1 MVSVILQFPSFFSWM
16 TSHRLWSARELTT
29 LIPDMD
35 KASSWAGPRRQN
47 RLRCGEAA
55 VWLFAAI
62 DPLLRAVDVFF
73 PILDLH
79 QAQLTQDVFAR
90 RSPMGNATTS
100 GVLFLEIPDLL
111 GKRSSGRS
119 H

>member
-1 MVSVILQFPSFFSWM
+1 MIGE
-16 TSHRLWSARELTT
+16 HRDE
-29 LIPDMD
+29 
-35 KASSWAGPRRQN
+35 GVVGQN
-47 RLRCGEAA
+47 QSGRC
-55 VWLFAAI
+55 L
-62 DPLLRAVDVFF
+62 D

-79 QAQLTQDVFAR
+79 GAQLTQDVFVR

-100 GVLFLEIPDLL
+100 GVPFLEIPDLL